1 MKPKAAAAP
10 FLPTAVRTVA
20 ETDDV
25 RTIEGLAYPFRGR
38 DTYGTFFSVRTD
50 FHWDL
55 YPDVVP
61 GATRSTEDP
70 KFIRPNTFNHGFD
83 PEIGLSRVGGW
94 SPVRMD
100 ADGVWVQAQ
109 IDKRGA
115 YYATRLKPLL
125 DGGHLGL
132 SGGSAEHSV
141 RIDNR
146 SGEVLDWP
154 AYELALT
161 PTESNP
167 LAQLAVRAA
176 ETGASLRIVSA
187 LADRPVDAV
196 LEEPPATRGIQTF
209 SDIQASA
216 VMDDELPEAFDTL
229 RSAIYSAIWAI
240 DADFNPETPE
250 AKQAAIAT
258 SLEQFR
264 TYVVSILDQAAAQP
278 RSGVRAGARNS
289 VADQAHVDAI
299 HTHAVALGAAA
310 HSDTTASDGED
321 AARSGDPLPAI
332 RVVERVD
339 PAALRD
345 ELLESARKAGED
357 AARRLTG

>member
-1 MKPKAAAAP
+1 MSKPKTDP
-10 FLPTAVRTVA
+10 LAVRTVA
-20 ETDDV
+20 EDDDV
-25 RTIEGLAYPFRGR
+25 RTIEGLAFPFKGR
-38 DTYGTFFSVRTD
+38 DTYGTFYSARTD

-61 GATRSTEDP
+61 DGTRTGEP
-70 KFIRPNTFNHGFD
+70 RFIRPATFHHGFD

-109 IDKRGA
+109 IDKRGI
-115 YYATRLKPLL
+115 YYENRLKPLL

-146 SGEVLDWP
+146 SGEIRDWP
-154 AYELALT
+154 VYELALT

-167 LAQLAVRAA
+167 LAQIATRAA
-176 ETGASLRIVSA
+176 DTGASLKIVAA
-187 LADRPVDAV
+187 LADRPIDATI
-196 LEEPPATRGIQTF
+196 EDKPATRGWSEAA
-209 SDIQASA
+209 SDAAMGAGALGTLLYILSSES
-216 VMDDELPEAFDTL
+216 DEPD
-229 RSAIYSAIWAI
+229 
-240 DADFNPETPE
+240 
-250 AKQAAIAT
+250 QAAIV
-258 SLEQFR
+258 QR
-264 TYVVSILDQAAAQP
+264 SIDALAEWLNAERAEVGTPDDGAEP
-278 RSGVRAGARNS
+278 MGVMSGTRAGARNS
-289 VADQAHVDAI
+289 ASDQAHVDAI

-310 HSDTTASDGED
+310 HSDTPADGED

-339 PAALRD
+339 PAALRA
-345 ELLESARKAGED
+345 ELLDSARKAGED